1 MILTVIPAA
10 ALLVYL
16 AIALRVF
23 KEDKVAYVFDTT
35 SQMSSSIAGQ
45 LKTRLD
51 NIVKLTQPILQDLGQ
66 YH

>member
-1 MILTVIPAA
+1 MRLLWRVNLSKISIRYKILLILTVIPAA

-45 LKTRLD
+45 LKTR
-51 NIVKLTQPILQDLGQ
+51 
-66 YH
+66 